1 MYDAILRPVEI
12 LACVPGK
19 RNGEPI
25 IALVVRADPENS
37 FAVTDVAISKA
48 QAARLLEDLTS
59 ILGAEQPIWSEE
71 N

>member
-1 MYDAILRPVEI
+1 MYDAILRPVEVLGCI
-12 LACVPGK
+12 PGR

-48 QAARLLEDLTS
+48 QAARLLGDLKS
-59 ILGAEQPIWSEE
+59 LLEKEQPIWSEE

>member
-12 LACVPGK
+12 LACIPGK

-48 QAARLLEDLTS
+48 QAARLLEDLS
-59 ILGAEQPIWSEE
+59 SLLGAEQPIWSD
-71 N
+71 

>member
-1 MYDAILRPVEI
+1 MYDAILRPVEVLGCI
-12 LACVPGK
+12 PGR

-48 QAARLLEDLTS
+48 QAARLCEDLKS
-59 ILGAEQPIWSEE
+59 MLEVEQPIWSD
-71 N
+71 

>member
-1 MYDAILRPVEI
+1 MYDAVLRAVQV
-12 LACVPGK
+12 LSCVPG
-19 RNGEPI
+19 RLHGEPI
-25 IALVVRADPENS
+25 IALCVRTDPENS

-59 ILGAEQPIWSEE
+59 LLQQEQPIWSED